1 MWEHKPSKHNQ
12 VANALSC
19 KQMQE
24 FVASVMK
31 VESDFVK
38 RIKECSKLN
47 ATYQKLV
54 KDVTAGLVRRY

>member
-31 VESDFVK
+31 VELDFVK
-38 RIKECSKLN
+38 RIEEGSKLN
-47 ATYQKLV
+47 ATY
-54 KDVTAGLVRRY
+54 

>member
-12 VANALSC
+12 VADAFSC

-38 RIKECSKLN
+38 RIKEGSKLN
-47 ATYQKLV
+47 ATY
-54 KDVTAGLVRRY
+54 